1 MTRFSLAL
9 LFGLSLTACGSQTPA
24 PAEPMAGS
32 GTGSAAVGG
41 DPTCPLSVPGTSI
54 SVEDTNDG
62 PALVFVTTGDEAAV
76 RHAGQA
82 LADMYNAHNGP
93 PEALAMMFS
102 QNATAST
109 TPIDKGVKVVF
120 APKDA
125 ANAASVGSEL
135 RMHAQHLEGAS
146 SCEMKM

>member
-1 MTRFSLAL
+1 MKRFALAISL
-9 LFGLSLTACGSQTPA
+9 GLSLMACGSKKPA
-24 PAEPMAGS
+24 PMEPMAGPGS
-32 GTGSAAVGG
+32 GSAAVGG

-54 SVEDTNDG
+54 SVEDTSDG
-62 PALVFVTTGDEAAV
+62 PALVFVTTGDETAV

-82 LADMYNAHNGP
+82 LADAYNAHNGP
-93 PEALAMMFS
+93 PESLAMMFS
-102 QNATAST
+102 QNATALT

-125 ANAASVGSEL
+125 ANAASVGGEL
-135 RMHAQHLEGAS
+135 RMHAQHLTGAS